1 MTEATP
7 IVYVVDDDPDVA
19 PAIAA
24 ALAPLNL
31 DVRSYLSGESF
42 LAAFDGTALGVVL
55 LDMRMPTLSG
65 LDVQD
70 ALRSRGFV
78 QPVIFTTA
86 FEDVESAVQAMRHG
100 VMDYLLK
107 PIEDEEL
114 RTRIKSAIQEAAAT
128 VKESLESAEAR
139 RRFER
144 LTPREIEVL
153 ALMVEGKANKVM
165 SIDLG
170 VSQRTVEIHRAR
182 VMEKMEARSLADL
195 FRLSLYLD
203 RPN

>member
-1 MTEATP
+1 MPEATP

-31 DVRSYLSGESF
+31 NVRSYLSGESF
-42 LAAFDGTALGVVL
+42 LAEYDGTALGVVL
-55 LDMRMPTLSG
+55 LDMRMPTMSG

-100 VMDYLLK
+100 AMDYLLK

-114 RTRIKSAIQEAAAT
+114 RTRIKSAIEEAATT

-153 ALMVEGKANKVM
+153 ALMVEGKANKIM

-203 RPN
+203 LPN

>member
-100 VMDYLLK
+100 AMDYLLK